1 MSVIFFNDTIA
12 EIFKLVQ
19 ETPNDKELGT
29 KVRQYYWKY
38 KEKQEELIN
47 KSKEDTDT
55 NDTNK

>member
-55 NDTNK
+55 NK

>member
-12 EIFKLVQ
+12 EIFKLVK

-29 KVRQYYWKY
+29 KVRQYYWNYTK
-38 KEKQEELIN
+38 KQEELIN
-47 KSKEDTDT
+47 KSKEDT